1 MKLKQMYQVFN
12 PFRDRYLSVFED
24 RTGQSTERMM
34 AVIAV
39 IPSDT
44 AGVIVSVLLDSV

>member
-44 AGVIVSVLLDSV
+44 IAIFAIGDDIH